1 MPADDRTGGSPWTV
15 LKALQWTADYF
26 KRYRIESFRIDA
38 EVLLAHALNCK
49 RLDLYL
55 RHDQPLNE
63 DERACF
69 KALIQRRIRH
79 EPVAYIVGY
88 KEFWSLRFQVGPA
101 VLIPRPDTEC
111 LVEAALKNL
120 PTGAGSNCPD
130 VLDLGVGS
138 GAITVALAHER
149 RECRYWASD
158 CSWPAIYL
166 ARENARSNGVA
177 EPIRYFM
184 GRWFDPLR
192 PARVQFDIVLSN
204 PPYIPSGDI
213 TRLSPEIRF
222 FEPTGALDGGADGL
236 RHIGAIIAEAHGY
249 LKPGGLLMMEIG
261 FDQRDAVQSL
271 AQKWDVYEPVVFHKD
286 YGGHDRVAQLR
297 KKRLGGRPPRP

>member
-1 MPADDRTGGSPWTV
+1 MPTDDRAGGSPWTV

-63 DERACF
+63 DERARF
-69 KALIQRRIRH
+69 RTLIQRRIRH

-88 KEFWSLRFQVGPA
+88 KEFWSLRFQVSPA

-120 PTGAGSNCPD
+120 PIGEASKSSD

-149 RECRYWASD
+149 REGRYWASD
-158 CSWPAIYL
+158 CSWSAIQV
-166 ARENARSNGVA
+166 ARENARCHGVA
-177 EPIRYFM
+177 DRIRFFM
-184 GRWFDPLR
+184 GRWLDPVR
-192 PARVQFDIVLSN
+192 PACAQFDIVLSN

-213 TRLSPEIRF
+213 SRLSPEIQR
-222 FEPTGALDGGADGL
+222 FEPMGALDGGADGL
-236 RHIGAIIAEAHGY
+236 HHIGAIIAEAHGF
-249 LKPGGLLMMEIG
+249 LKPGGLLLIEIG

-271 AQKWDVYEPVVFHKD
+271 ARKWDVYEPVVFHKD

-297 KKRLGGRPPRP
+297 KKEA